1 MRPSRR
7 RKMAQKAVQDKGIP
21 IRLACAIFSV
31 SETCYRYE
39 AKSNAEN
46 EQIANW
52 LIRLTGNNRSWG
64 FGLCYLYLRNVKH
77 FKWNHNASTVFTES
91 WSSIYASNPV
101 SV

>member
-7 RKMAQKAVQDKGIP
+7 REMAQKAVQDKGIP

-31 SETCYRYE
+31 RETCYRYE

-52 LIRLTGNNRSWG
+52 LIRLTDNNRSWG
-64 FGLCYLYLRNVKH
+64 FVDCVICTYATSRTSYGTT
-77 FKWNHNASTVFTES
+77 NASTVFTGS
-91 WSSIYASNPV
+91 
-101 SV
+101 